1 MHPTH
6 WLVSEGAAVQNTPK
20 INLTEEKEAE
30 VQRFRRKGAFIQAR
44 DNRMPAAE
52 LPGSKTV
59 QKKQPKASVR
69 GLVGPNR
76 LARLDAPLHGRRR
89 AGPPKSR
96 PLKGRPPS
104 WEFGSQWVAHR
115 FEQSGH
121 FSDEE
126 RCPALMHN
134 SIIIH
139 MCLYQWADVFRFSVN
154 FASFFSHN
162 YLNVL
167 CFKVSL

>member
-1 MHPTH
+1 M
-6 WLVSEGAAVQNTPK
+6 
-20 INLTEEKEAE
+20 
-30 VQRFRRKGAFIQAR
+30 QRFRRKGAFIQAR

-69 GLVGPNR
+69 GLVSPNR

-115 FEQSGH
+115 SEQSGH

-126 RCPALMHN
+126 RCPALL
-134 SIIIH
+134 H
-139 MCLYQWADVFRFSVN
+139 MFQILCQLHLPFLTQLSVSKSVCKKTEIFTLPCFHWYDSCLWEFDYF
-154 FASFFSHN
+154 
-162 YLNVL
+162 L
-167 CFKVSL
+167 CEYCSCLW

>member
-76 LARLDAPLHGRRR
+76 LARLDAPLHGKRRVES
-89 AGPPKSR
+89 GPPKSR
-96 PLKGRPPS
+96 PLEGRPPS

-115 FEQSGH
+115 SEQSGH
-121 FSDEE
+121 FSDEA
-126 RCPALMHN
+126 RCPALL
-134 SIIIH
+134 H
-139 MCLYQWADVFRFSVN
+139 MFQILCQLH
-154 FASFFSHN
+154 FSHTTI
-162 YLNVL
+162 